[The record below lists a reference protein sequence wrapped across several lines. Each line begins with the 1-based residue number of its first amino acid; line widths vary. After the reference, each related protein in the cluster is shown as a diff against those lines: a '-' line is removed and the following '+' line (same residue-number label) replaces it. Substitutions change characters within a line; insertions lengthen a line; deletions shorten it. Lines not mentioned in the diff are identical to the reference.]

1 MEGLLFA
8 LKRVAKNPNKIGDK
22 VEAIVATKE
31 YAPTTFPEF
40 SLDTEFC
47 IMVIAGEKYDPEKNI
62 VRAQQNILA

>member
-1 MEGLLFA
+1 M
-8 LKRVAKNPNKIGDK
+8 GDI
-22 VEAIVATKE
+22 VEAIVDTKE

-40 SLDTEFC
+40 SLVTEFC